1 MVDRYSDV
9 DEEDDREKYGNN
21 APMGEASNAMS
32 TTVPTSIEVQPAKK
46 TKSTLDLQNELEQ
59 ARREIDELKKQLGDI
74 VAERHAGEISA
85 EKHEGGQ

>member
-9 DEEDDREKYGNN
+9 DEEDDRATEKYGNN
-21 APMGEASNAMS
+21 VAMGEASNAMS

-74 VAERHAGEISA
+74 VAERHAGEDRGREA
-85 EKHEGGQ
+85 